1 MKKTTKTI
9 SILLAL
15 LMLASVFASMPFTV
29 GAADSAKIP
38 TGKSINATAK
48 ANWEK
53 LRSLLK
59 GNTINETIEESNPTK
74 KTFYKFICEDNEI
87 SLYIKFKDWNDERTT
102 ELTINEVKDNIVKC
116 IFKFYPFDEHDEDA
130 KPNEVCFNIEDYGN
144 SSVYD
149 TDMYKFKE
157 IWYKPFDIA
166 AEKINDFLKEKTNI
180 SFSDLGLGVP
190 LVDYNTIEE
199 VVLQATP
206 PKAGEKPSYSLTI
219 PNNAGYKTED
229 INGYGWKNGVAW
241 LNENGNVLY
250 DDAVF
255 EAGKKY
261 RLRVSLVTASDN
273 YRFANY
279 AAKMKGYVNNKP
291 AELDCFDEE
300 TAEKNILVF
309 YTFTCNAD
317 PIGSCKISGIKAK
330 TYNGKAQTQS
340 VTVKD
345 GSKTL
350 KSNTDYTVSYKNNK
364 NAGTATMTIKG
375 KGNYKGSVNKTFKIN
390 KAANPMTVSY
400 KKSVNAKADK
410 KTTIKKA
417 VTVTKAQGTVTYK
430 TNNKKITVKK
440 GTMTVAKG
448 LKKNK
453 TYAVKVTVN
462 AEGNNNYN
470 SLNKTV
476 TIKVKVK

>member
-15 LMLASVFASMPFTV
+15 LMLVGVMSVTV
-29 GAADSAKIP
+29 VNAGENEGIGFWYYMRYYANDGSDNVIYSDGVTVEPSVSDCTFNAPD
-38 TGKSINATAK
+38 GK
-48 ANWEK
+48 
-53 LRSLLK
+53 
-59 GNTINETIEESNPTK
+59 
-74 KTFYKFICEDNEI
+74 
-87 SLYIKFKDWNDERTT
+87 KFKCWKNEDGTAFCNPGDSMKEEFVSSYYNNSYTHHYETT
-102 ELTINEVKDNIVKC
+102 YS
-116 IFKFYPFDEHDEDA
+116 FYA
-130 KPNEVCFNIEDYGN
+130 V
-144 SSVYD
+144 
-149 TDMYKFKE
+149 
-157 IWYKPFDIA
+157 W
-166 AEKINDFLKEKTNI
+166 
-180 SFSDLGLGVP
+180 
-190 LVDYNTIEE
+190 
-199 VVLQATP
+199 
-206 PKAGEKPSYSLTI
+206 
-219 PNNAGYKTED
+219 ED
-229 INGYGWKNGVAW
+229 INPVS
-241 LNENGNVLY
+241 
-250 DDAVF
+250 D
-255 EAGKKY
+255 KKGI
-261 RLRVSLVTASDN
+261 S
-273 YRFANY
+273 
-279 AAKMKGYVNNKP
+279 
-291 AELDCFDEE
+291 
-300 TAEKNILVF
+300 
-309 YTFTCNAD
+309 
-317 PIGSCKISGIKAK
+317 SCTVSGIKAK

-350 KSNTDYTVSYKNNK
+350 KSGTDYTVSYKNNK
-364 NAGTATMTIKG
+364 NAGKATMTIKG

-417 VTVTKAQGTVTYK
+417 VTVNKAQGTVTYK

-462 AEGNNNYN
+462 AEGNKNYN